1 MLIVIGSKDARLMK
15 IHLAVMLV
23 FALILQGCE
32 KQIDS
37 SVDTHGFSA
46 PTQFTADLNSAVEK
60 ELPLEDQ
67 QDFKDA
73 RRGLIASD
81 DNLKVVNPDIGTI
94 WDQTA
99 YTFMESKAPASA
111 NPSLWRQARLN
122 NIHGLFEVTKGIYQ
136 LRGFDLANMTLIEGK
151 SGWIVVDP
159 LTAKETSAR
168 AWDFAMQHL
177 PEKPISAV
185 IFSHS
190 HVDHFGGATGILTP
204 EEAAAS
210 KIRIVAP
217 MGFMEEAVSENVIAG
232 IAMGR
237 RAQYMYGSRLP
248 RSGRGHIGTGLGKEP
263 AMGSI
268 SILEP
273 TEIITRTPEEK
284 IIDGVRFIFQNAPA
298 SEAPAELTF
307 YLPDYKLFC
316 GAEIAS
322 RCLHNLYTLRG
333 TKVRDALKWT
343 GYINEAIHLFGEAEI
358 YMGVHHWP
366 MWGND
371 RVIDFLKKQRDV
383 YKYIHDQTVR
393 MANAGLTPREIS
405 EELTF
410 PESMRTTFANRGYYG
425 TLSHNAKAV
434 YQFYFGWYD
443 ANPANLN
450 PLPPVES
457 GKKYVEF
464 MGGADSV
471 LDKATAS
478 FDRGEYRWTAEV
490 LNHLVFAEPGNDKAR
505 ALLART
511 YDQLAYQAESGPWR
525 DVYLT
530 AAYELRHGSPEQ
542 GYDLTNALDLL
553 EQTPISKFLDSMSVR
568 LNGPKADGKNFTIN
582 LVFTDLNQSYVL
594 HVENAVLHHRMAPP
608 DPNANATLNITHAMF
623 LRMAL
628 NTAGIKEFVFSDDV
642 KVDGS
647 KLDLIRFFTLL
658 ERPEGTFNIVTP

>member
-1 MLIVIGSKDARLMK
+1 
-15 IHLAVMLV
+15 
-23 FALILQGCE
+23 
-32 KQIDS
+32 
-37 SVDTHGFSA
+37 
-46 PTQFTADLNSAVEK
+46 
-60 ELPLEDQ
+60 
-67 QDFKDA
+67 
-73 RRGLIASD
+73 
-81 DNLKVVNPDIGTI
+81 
-94 WDQTA
+94 
-99 YTFMESKAPASA
+99 
-111 NPSLWRQARLN
+111 
-122 NIHGLFEVTKGIYQ
+122 
-136 LRGFDLANMTLIEGK
+136 
-151 SGWIVVDP
+151 
-159 LTAKETSAR
+159 
-168 AWDFAMQHL
+168 
-177 PEKPISAV
+177 
-185 IFSHS
+185 
-190 HVDHFGGATGILTP
+190 
-204 EEAAAS
+204 
-210 KIRIVAP
+210 
-217 MGFMEEAVSENVIAG
+217 
-232 IAMGR
+232 
-237 RAQYMYGSRLP
+237 
-248 RSGRGHIGTGLGKEP
+248 
-263 AMGSI
+263 
-268 SILEP
+268 
-273 TEIITRTPEEK
+273 
-284 IIDGVRFIFQNAPA
+284 
-298 SEAPAELTF
+298 
-307 YLPDYKLFC
+307 
-316 GAEIAS
+316 
-322 RCLHNLYTLRG
+322 
-333 TKVRDALKWT
+333 
-343 GYINEAIHLFGEAEI
+343 
-358 YMGVHHWP
+358 

-530 AAYELRHGSPEQ
+530 AAYELRHGGPEK
-542 GYDLTNALDLL
+542 GYELSNALDLL
-553 EQTPISKFLDSMSVR
+553 EQTPISNFLDSMSAR

-608 DPNANATLNITHAMF
+608 DPDANATLNISHTMF

-628 NTAGIKEFVFSDDV
+628 NTAGIKEFVFSDDITI
-642 KVDGS
+642 DGS
-647 KLDLIRFFTLL
+647 KIDLVRFFALL
-658 ERPEGTFNIVTP
+658 DRPEGMFNIVTP